1 MNAASSLHAKRERER
16 LGALARLRTL
26 DTLAE
31 PIFERVTRVAALV
44 MGVPYSAVTLLDQH
58 HARFTS
64 HFGLPSC
71 ELPRD
76 DSLCAHTLA
85 STELMEVLDLAGDPR
100 FVDHPMVAEHPGL
113 RFYAGAPLVTSD
125 GHHLGSLNV
134 LDSRRRARLSLTE
147 REALIA
153 LAQITVELIETRL
166 ARSAGEIA
174 RQMVESAP
182 VAVLYADITGKII
195 YANALTAAMLGTH
208 PLELIGRSAES
219 LLPHWH
225 QEVATLAQDTGA
237 STHHASEARHAAGWT
252 IPVELTLSSCKLGEQ
267 IGGFGIV
274 MRDESAQRALERE
287 NAEAHAFLD
296 TIIDHLPAMLFVKDS
311 ATGRYLLTNRA
322 GEELMGRP
330 REEMIGRTA
339 RELYPACGSAYEEQD
354 RAALASP
361 SSEQRFD
368 NEFTRSDGRR
378 VSLRTTRIVLDG
390 PDRPA
395 QYLLGLSE
403 DVTEVRRAE
412 AEILRLAHFDSLTGL
427 VNRHSYVDRLNELMA
442 SGTELA
448 LLAIDLDRFKSVNDQ
463 FGHVTGDLV
472 LAAVGERLQGLIEP
486 TDLVARAGGDEFIV
500 LVIGDAPAA
509 RARAVAEGVIAA
521 MAQPFPTAMGTA
533 HLGASV
539 GIVLAP
545 THAATTSELRH
556 CGDVAL
562 YQAKSS
568 GRGTIC
574 FYHPSLDE
582 AARDRR
588 ALELDLRAAMERGEI
603 TLVYQPVLRV
613 DTGAMASAEA
623 LARWTHPTRGPIRP
637 DLFIAIAEESGL
649 IVPLGRML
657 LRQACIDAAT
667 WPDHL
672 AVAVNLSPVQFHAGD
687 VYDTVIAALADSGL
701 PPHRLKLEVTENVVM
716 HDVERTFVELERL
729 RAAGIKILM
738 DDFGTGY
745 SSLSYFER
753 FPFDKVK
760 IDQSFVRGL
769 DTSRAAGA
777 IIKAIVGLGEALGMA
792 IVAEGVET
800 CAQRDAL
807 VLAGCTHLQGY
818 LFSRPVSSASI
829 AALGAAGPHA
839 RALAA

>member
-1 MNAASSLHAKRERER
+1 M
-16 LGALARLRTL
+16 
-26 DTLAE
+26 
-31 PIFERVTRVAALV
+31 LV
-44 MGVPYSAVTLLDQH
+44 VG
-58 HARFTS
+58 
-64 HFGLPSC
+64 
-71 ELPRD
+71 
-76 DSLCAHTLA
+76 DS
-85 STELMEVLDLAGDPR
+85 
-100 FVDHPMVAEHPGL
+100 
-113 RFYAGAPLVTSD
+113 
-125 GHHLGSLNV
+125 
-134 LDSRRRARLSLTE
+134 
-147 REALIA
+147 
-153 LAQITVELIETRL
+153 
-166 ARSAGEIA
+166 
-174 RQMVESAP
+174 
-182 VAVLYADITGKII
+182 
-195 YANALTAAMLGTH
+195 
-208 PLELIGRSAES
+208 
-219 LLPHWH
+219 
-225 QEVATLAQDTGA
+225 
-237 STHHASEARHAAGWT
+237 
-252 IPVELTLSSCKLGEQ
+252 
-267 IGGFGIV
+267 
-274 MRDESAQRALERE
+274 
-287 NAEAHAFLD
+287 
-296 TIIDHLPAMLFVKDS
+296 
-311 ATGRYLLTNRA
+311 
-322 GEELMGRP
+322 
-330 REEMIGRTA
+330 
-339 RELYPACGSAYEEQD
+339 
-354 RAALASP
+354 
-361 SSEQRFD
+361 
-368 NEFTRSDGRR
+368 
-378 VSLRTTRIVLDG
+378 
-390 PDRPA
+390 
-395 QYLLGLSE
+395 
-403 DVTEVRRAE
+403 
-412 AEILRLAHFDSLTGL
+412 
-427 VNRHSYVDRLNELMA
+427 
-442 SGTELA
+442 
-448 LLAIDLDRFKSVNDQ
+448 
-463 FGHVTGDLV
+463 
-472 LAAVGERLQGLIEP
+472 
-486 TDLVARAGGDEFIV
+486 
-500 LVIGDAPAA
+500 PAA
-509 RARAVAEGVIAA
+509 RARAVAEAVIAA
-521 MAQPFPTAMGTA
+521 MAQPFPAPMGTA
-533 HLGASV
+533 HVGASV

-545 THAATTSELRH
+545 THATSTSELRH

-574 FYHPSLDE
+574 FYHPSMDA

-603 TLVYQPVLRV
+603 TLLYQPVLRV

-667 WPDHL
+667 WPEHL
-672 AVAVNLSPVQFHAGD
+672 GVAVNLSPVQFHAGD

-829 AALGAAGPHA
+829 AALGAAGPDA

>member
-1 MNAASSLHAKRERER
+1 MSLEAKRERER
-16 LGALARLRTL
+16 LGALARLQIL
-26 DTLAE
+26 DTPAE
-31 PIFERVTRVAALV
+31 PMFDQITHVAALAI
-44 MGVPYSAVTLLDQH
+44 GVPYSAVTLVDDRR
-58 HARFTS
+58 AWFKSRRGFRS
-64 HFGLPSC
+64 G
-71 ELPRD
+71 EIPRAY
-76 DSLCAHTLA
+76 SFCAHTLL
-85 STELMEVLDLAGDPR
+85 SPELMEVTDLAADER
-100 FVDHPMVAEHPGL
+100 FVDHPMVAGHPGL
-113 RFYAGAPLVTSD
+113 RFYAGAPLVTAG
-125 GHHLGSLNV
+125 GHHLGALSV
-134 LDSRRRARLSLTE
+134 LDTRRRANLSAAE
-147 REALIA
+147 RKILLA
-153 LAQITVELIETRL
+153 LARIAVEQIETRL

-174 RQMVESAP
+174 QQMVESAP
-182 VAVLYADITGKII
+182 VAVLYTDAAGQIV
-195 YANALTAAMLGTH
+195 YANALGAGMLGTH
-208 PLELIGRSAES
+208 PFELIGRPASA
-219 LLPHWH
+219 LLPQWDAA
-225 QEVATLAQDTGA
+225 VAAFGSETDA
-237 STHHASEARHAAGWT
+237 STDYAGEARHASGRM
-252 IPVELTLSSCKLGEQ
+252 IPVALTLSSCRLGAEM
-267 IGGFGIV
+267 GGYGVI
-274 MRDESAQRALERE
+274 MRDETVRRALERD

-322 GEELMGRP
+322 GEQLMGRP
-330 REEMIGRTA
+330 RSEMIGRTA
-339 RELYPACGSAYEEQD
+339 RELYPACGDRYEEQD
-354 RAALASP
+354 RIALASP
-361 SSEQRFD
+361 AAEQRFE
-368 NEFTRSDGRR
+368 NEILRPDGSRA
-378 VSLRTTRIVLDG
+378 SLRTTRIVLDG
-390 PDRPA
+390 PDRPG

-427 VNRHSYVDRLNELMA
+427 VNRHSYVDQLDELMA

-448 LLAIDLDRFKSVNDQ
+448 LLSIDLDRFKAVNDQ
-463 FGHVTGDLV
+463 FGHVAGDVV
-472 LAAVGERLQGLIEP
+472 LAAVGERLQALVEP
-486 TDLVARAGGDEFIV
+486 TDVVARVGGDEFIM
-500 LVIGDAPAA
+500 LVVGDSPAS
-509 RARAVAEGVIAA
+509 RARGVAEAVIAA
-521 MAQPFPTAMGTA
+521 IAQPFPTSMGTA
-533 HLGASV
+533 HVGASV

-545 THAATTSELRH
+545 VHAAITSELRH

-562 YQAKSS
+562 YRAKAS
-568 GRGTIC
+568 GRGAIC

-603 TLVYQPVLRV
+603 TLLYQPVLKV

-701 PPHRLKLEVTENVVM
+701 PPRRLKLEVTENVVM

-829 AALGAAGPHA
+829 AALGAAGPDA
-839 RALAA
+839 CAIAA